1 MATLPQTS
9 SGTPSSPRPEKP
21 IHNPRSGHTAPTSAG
36 SSPSSE
42 TLRSYRGLSASPQP
56 SAPPPESRQPDPPA
70 PEPVSPSPVSQPA
83 ASRAKQISYRGVT
96 INSASPP
103 PEKQASDVEE
113 AKKSTSSGAF
123 AALNRLFGRSGS
135 PQAEDPPTSGSTY
148 RGRPVN
154 SGSMTYRGQ
163 PIAARQTIPPVSD
176 GTADQFRGFFEHAP
190 VGMFQTTLD
199 GTYINANPALARLY
213 GYDSPQELLTTL
225 TRISSQLYVDS
236 NRRDE
241 FKRLLLAQ
249 EAVFNFESQIYRKDG
264 RTIWITEDARVIRDP
279 QGKITGFEGTV
290 RELTEQLDNP
300 ALLGQRYKLLHALSA
315 GGFGETYMAE
325 DMHRPN
331 RPSCVVK
338 KLQVGNKDPKFLKM
352 ARRLFNTEAEILEKL
367 GKHDQIPQLLAYFEQ
382 DHTFY
387 LVQEFIEGH
396 SLESEFYKAGQLP
409 ETEVIG
415 ILQDLM
421 QILVYVHS
429 QDVIH
434 RDIKPSNIIRRRHDH
449 RLVLIDFGAV
459 KQFGSEVS
467 AERPTGGT
475 IAVGTPGYM
484 PIEQCAGRPRV
495 VSDIYAVGVLAIQ
508 ALTGLRPE
516 KLQHDPKTDEILW
529 RQNCQV
535 SGALANLLDKMV
547 RYHFADRYQSAL
559 EVLQALQHLGPPSQ

>member
-1 MATLPQTS
+1 
-9 SGTPSSPRPEKP
+9 
-21 IHNPRSGHTAPTSAG
+21 
-36 SSPSSE
+36 
-42 TLRSYRGLSASPQP
+42 
-56 SAPPPESRQPDPPA
+56 
-70 PEPVSPSPVSQPA
+70 
-83 ASRAKQISYRGVT
+83 
-96 INSASPP
+96 
-103 PEKQASDVEE
+103 
-113 AKKSTSSGAF
+113 
-123 AALNRLFGRSGS
+123 
-135 PQAEDPPTSGSTY
+135 
-148 RGRPVN
+148 
-154 SGSMTYRGQ
+154 MTYRGQ
-163 PIAARQTIPPVSD
+163 PIAARQTLPPVSD

-199 GTYINANPALARLY
+199 GTYLNANPALARLY
-213 GYDSPQELLTTL
+213 GYDSPQELIASL
-225 TRISSQLYVDS
+225 TRISSQLYVDPT
-236 NRRDE
+236 RRDE
-241 FKRLLLAQ
+241 FKQLLLSQ

-264 RTIWITEDARVIRDP
+264 QTIWITEDARVIRDA
-279 QGKITGFEGTV
+279 QGQITGFEGTV
-290 RELTEQLDNP
+290 RELTEHQDNP

-396 SLESEFYKAGQLP
+396 SLESEFFKAGQLG
-409 ETEVIG
+409 EAEVIA

-467 AERPTGGT
+467 ADRPTGGT

-529 RQNCQV
+529 RQNCSV
-535 SGALANLLDKMV
+535 RGALADLLDKMV

-559 EVLQALQHLGPPSQ
+559 EVLQALQHLGPPSA